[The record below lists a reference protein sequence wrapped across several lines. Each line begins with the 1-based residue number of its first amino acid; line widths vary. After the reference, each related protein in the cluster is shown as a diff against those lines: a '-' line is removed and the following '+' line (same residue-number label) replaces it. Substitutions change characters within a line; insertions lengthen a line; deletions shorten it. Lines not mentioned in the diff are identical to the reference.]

1 MFLPCAKRVCMHRRV
16 RSLQRHLN
24 PSHLWA
30 DFLLNAMETP
40 PGRQKDVSALDRRQV
55 WRNPFTPARMCYK
68 RGGGGSFFSG
78 ILKKQHNFGGL
89 RKNARRDGEKE
100 EEGEQPQRSVI
111 ICIPSRRRREAR
123 KGGSVRICVHI
134 SVCLWVLPH
143 TRVWG
148 AGCGG
153 ANGVL
158 IAWQ

>member
-68 RGGGGSFFSG
+68 RGGGGSFFFRNPEEAAQFWR
-78 ILKKQHNFGGL
+78 IE
-89 RKNARRDGEKE
+89 EKR
-100 EEGEQPQRSVI
+100 QK
-111 ICIPSRRRREAR
+111 RRRE
-123 KGGSVRICVHI
+123 GGGGGGTAAAVGNHLHPFEETPGGEKRGECAHLCRHKCVSAGAAAHT
-134 SVCLWVLPH
+134 CLRGWMW
-143 TRVWG
+143 RG
-148 AGCGG
+148 
-153 ANGVL
+153 
-158 IAWQ
+158 